1 MAKTRTGV
9 SIASV
14 GKALSRALALVAR
27 RAYTEAELRKK
38 LKAFPEPEVEEAI
51 RRLKDW
57 GYLDDRAF
65 AERFVAARKDRFGPH
80 RLRQEL
86 RRRGVEEA
94 LVAELVT
101 EEGEAEAAYALLA
114 RHRGRYRGEK
124 ARAVRFLLSRGFS
137 LEAALHAFGRLQ
149 NAEEGG

>member
-1 MAKTRTGV
+1 MAKTRTEV

-14 GKALSRALALVAR
+14 GKALSRALGLLAR

-57 GYLDDRAF
+57 GYLDDRAY

-80 RLRQEL
+80 RLRREL
-86 RRRGVEEA
+86 LFRGVDEA
-94 LVAELVT
+94 TARELT
-101 EEGEAEAAYALLA
+101 PEEGEEERALALLA
-114 RHRGRYRGEK
+114 SRWPRYRGDR
-124 ARAVRFLLSRGFS
+124 ARAVRFLLGRGFS
-137 LEAALHAFGRLQ
+137 VDAALRAFERLQ
-149 NAEEGG
+149 SEEPEG

>member
-1 MAKTRTGV
+1 MAKTRTEV

-14 GKALSRALALVAR
+14 GKALSRALGLLAR

-38 LKAFPEPEVEEAI
+38 LKAYPEPEVEEAI
-51 RRLKDW
+51 RRLKNW

-86 RRRGVEEA
+86 FRRGVEGA
-94 LVAELVT
+94 VV
-101 EEGEAEAAYALLA
+101 EEFLPEEDEAETAYALLS
-114 RHRGRYRGEK
+114 RRRSRYRGEK

-137 LEAALHAFGRLQ
+137 LEAALRAFERLQ
-149 NAEEGG
+149 NEEPEG